1 MKKDVWLTISS
12 QQQFAGC
19 DEENIDLQ
27 TAATLYERGGKYYI
41 AYEESEL
48 TGLEGTKTTVKLDGN
63 TVSLVRTGTCPSELL
78 FAEGQRHV
86 GLYQTEYGALTISTH
101 TKQLQN
107 SIDENGGELTIDYTI
122 EVDNSMV
129 GHHRFRMTVAATSDD
144 LDQHGNGN

>member
-48 TGLEGTKTTVKLDGN
+48 TGLEGTKTTVKLDGK
-63 TVSLVRTGTCPSELL
+63 TVALIRTGTFPSHML
-78 FAEGQRHV
+78 FAEDERHV
-86 GLYQTEYGALTISTH
+86 ATH
-101 TKQLQN
+101 TSRVHN
-107 SIDENGGELTIDYTI
+107 TIGEDGGHLIIDYTV
-122 EVDNSMV
+122 EVDNSLM
-129 GHHRFRMTVAATSDD
+129 GEHHFEMTVSTKPNI
-144 LDQHGNGN
+144 QVV